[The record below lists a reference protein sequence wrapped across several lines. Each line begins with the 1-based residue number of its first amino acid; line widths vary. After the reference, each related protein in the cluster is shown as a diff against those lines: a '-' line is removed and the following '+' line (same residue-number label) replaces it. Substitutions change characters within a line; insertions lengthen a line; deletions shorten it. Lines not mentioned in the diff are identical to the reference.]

1 MKTFTKLVLL
11 WSILEFPFAAHA
23 QKNCLLIELGGGMN
37 NIVSKAI
44 QEQISKHA
52 QFSIGNKVPFKK
64 KFFSSFSIG
73 ILKVNQAEFL
83 SSNFDKNYNET
94 IRFKANFEQA
104 HLISNLSF
112 GKQFKYVSLSVG
124 GTFKWLMSS
133 NLQMEPIG
141 TYNSTIMANIK
152 NTYKRID
159 YRQTAPFNDFNYA
172 PNFRIDVPIYK
183 HLSLA
188 YQFSYDLE
196 INPKYELINNYNTYY
211 HTLLINFNTRKP

>member
-1 MKTFTKLVLL
+1 LKTFAKVVLL
-11 WSILEFPFAAHA
+11 WIILEFPLAAHA
-23 QKNCLLIELGGGMN
+23 QKNCFSIELGGGMN

-52 QFSIGNKVPFKK
+52 QFSLGNKVPFSK

-73 ILKVNQAEFL
+73 ILKVNQANIL
-83 SSNFDKNYNET
+83 SSYFDKNYNET
-94 IRFKANFEQA
+94 IHFNANFEQA
-104 HLISNLSF
+104 HLISNLSI
-112 GKQFKYVSLSVG
+112 GRQFKYLSLSVG
-124 GTFKWLMSS
+124 VTFKWLMSS
-133 NLQMEPIG
+133 NLQMEPVG
-141 TYNSTIMANIK
+141 TYNSTIMANIN

-172 PNFRIDVPIYK
+172 PNFRIEVPIYK

-196 INPKYELINNYNTYY
+196 INPKYELISNYNTYY
-211 HTLLINFNTRKP
+211 HTLLINLNK